1 MFRLLKHWNYV
12 RDDGDVQLKG
22 RVACQY
28 RGGNELLL
36 TEMLLSNSL
45 KPLSPAE
52 ICALFSSLVF
62 QTKVDDE
69 SDLIKQLPE
78 TCQKAIE
85 TLKVIREDVLT
96 EVMHKIE
103 EASTKLYFKEA
114 KHNIISTDHDSAAPL
129 CFGLAIVVYKWATG
143 EPFKD
148 IMSCTEVQEGYD
160 FLF

>member
-1 MFRLLKHWNYV
+1 MLDLGFILKFYKFFNLFRLLKHWNYV

-96 EVMHKIE
+96 EV
-103 EASTKLYFKEA
+103 SL
-114 KHNIISTDHDSAAPL
+114 L
-129 CFGLAIVVYKWATG
+129 
-143 EPFKD
+143 
-148 IMSCTEVQEGYD
+148 
-160 FLF
+160 